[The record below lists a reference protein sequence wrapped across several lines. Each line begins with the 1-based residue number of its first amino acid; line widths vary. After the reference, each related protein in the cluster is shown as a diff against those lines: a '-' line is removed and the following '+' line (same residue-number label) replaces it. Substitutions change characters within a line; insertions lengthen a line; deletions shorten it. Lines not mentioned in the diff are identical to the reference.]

1 MDFDHSLR
9 KKNDK
14 IIKKI
19 SLNFEWDAL
28 KTQVI
33 NHVCYLNSEPSLSS
47 IYPIAAEV
55 LAAAVLE
62 LCPDAYLIGRGE
74 IPWGF
79 AYDFLFSKDSFS
91 HEMFP
96 FIEER
101 MGALI
106 SQNIPIKKHEM
117 LPGNGADFLHHHH
130 RMFRA
135 EFAKNCTEQLVGIL
149 QMGSFIDLYSG
160 PYLKSSGEVPI
171 CKLIDCCERTPI
183 GYHGSKKKV
192 VRIRGALHHSSREL
206 KKILKNLKSLQE
218 KDHMIRGEKLGLF
231 SLFPERDKNENEI
244 LTCYWRDKGIHL
256 RDKLI
261 QFWKEEHRK
270 GGFELIMSPGKDMK
284 SAHEKFFLFQKT
296 PLINGPFR
304 TAELKWIE
312 GNGSIDAD
320 LGFYQSTNRVSDSAY
335 IFCLSEYLL
344 QELISSLKFFEKI
357 SKITTF
363 KCSLI
368 VSLPSTDFE
377 IKNALLEASSGWN
390 GPLELKEAKKGG
402 AEMRIEDCF
411 GRVWPYSYLEITKR
425 VNDIVIKRSSLPNLE
440 KMIALVLET
449 GEEGFPNLTV

>member
-1 MDFDHSLR
+1 MRCTQNSGF
-9 KKNDK
+9 
-14 IIKKI
+14 
-19 SLNFEWDAL
+19 NF
-28 KTQVI
+28 VF
-33 NHVCYLNSEPSLSS
+33 YLNSEPSLSS
-47 IYPIAAEV
+47 FYPVAGEV

-79 AYDFLFSKDSFS
+79 AYDFLFSKASFS
-91 HEMFP
+91 REMFP

-101 MGALI
+101 MSALI

-135 EFAKNCTEQLVGIL
+135 EFAKNSSKQLVEIL
-149 QMGSFIDLYSG
+149 QMGSFVDLYSG
-160 PYLKSSGEVPI
+160 SYLKSSGEVPL
-171 CKLIDCCERTPI
+171 CKLVDSCERTPI

-192 VRIRGALHHSSREL
+192 IRIRGVLHHSSREL
-206 KKILKNLKSLQE
+206 KTYLKNLKGLQE
-218 KDHMIRGEKLGLF
+218 KDHMKRGEKLGLF
-231 SLFPERDKNENEI
+231 SLFPDRDKNETEI
-244 LTCYWRDKGIHL
+244 MTCYWKDKGIHL
-256 RDKLI
+256 RDALI

-270 GGFELIMSPGKDMK
+270 RGFELLMSPGKDMK
-284 SAHEKFFLFQKT
+284 AAHEKYFLFQKT
-296 PLINGPFR
+296 SLKDGPFR

-312 GNGSIDAD
+312 GNGGIDAD
-320 LGFYQSTNRVSDSAY
+320 LGLYQSNDLVTDSAY
-335 IFCLSEYLL
+335 IFCLNEYLL

-363 KCSLI
+363 KCSLE

-377 IKNALLEASSGWN
+377 IKNALLEASKGWN
-390 GPLELKEAKKGG
+390 GPVEVKEGKKGG

-411 GRVWPYSYLEITKR
+411 GRIWPYSYLEITKR
-425 VNDIVIKRSSLPNLE
+425 VNEILIKRSSLPNLE

-449 GEEGFPNLTV
+449 GEEGFPKLDT